1 MNKAQALQSFWSSF
15 GIPAVDEQSAYD
27 DMTMEALGNPPMYI
41 TYEVQ
46 TSNLG
51 EPTALTA
58 SIWKRSTTWAAV
70 QEKADEIAAYIGWG
84 GKVLPI
90 DGGYLWVKLRQP
102 FAQRIF
108 TDQDDSIRRMY
119 LNISVDYLTAT

>member
-58 SIWKRSTTWAAV
+58 SIWKRSTTCAAV

-108 TDQDDSIRRMY
+108 TDQDDSMRRMY

>member
-15 GIPAVDEQSAYD
+15 GIPAVDEQSAFD

-51 EPTALTA
+51 EPTPLTA

-70 QEKADEIAAYIGWG
+70 QEKAEEIAAYIGWG
-84 GKVLPI
+84 GKVFPI
-90 DGGYLWVKLRQP
+90 DGGYLWVELRQP